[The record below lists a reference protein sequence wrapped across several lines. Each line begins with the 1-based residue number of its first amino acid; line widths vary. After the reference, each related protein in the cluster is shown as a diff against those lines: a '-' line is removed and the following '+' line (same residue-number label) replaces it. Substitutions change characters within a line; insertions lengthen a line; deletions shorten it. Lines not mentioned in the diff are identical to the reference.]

1 MIPRELSGITITYRQ
16 SGKRINNQFVFA
28 PTHACTRCSVG
39 VQVWD
44 ATKFWEKHS
53 PCIPLTEQIWLGSEM
68 SVGYGNVK
76 VMKGNN

>member
-28 PTHACTRCSVG
+28 PTHACTLCGVG

-53 PCIPLTEQIWLGSEM
+53 PCIPLTEQIWLGMSE
-68 SVGYGNVK
+68 GYGNVK

>member
-28 PTHACTRCSVG
+28 PTHACTYCGVG

-53 PCIPLTEQIWLGSEM
+53 PCIPLTEQIWLGMSE
-68 SVGYGNVK
+68 GYGNVK